1 VHTLGL
7 KQNKNTYDAKF
18 FGFHKWE
25 YALAFASKQCT
36 WPTFYFKVLF
46 SFQRTRSTNA
56 FSPPSPW
63 LFPSHLLL
71 FPPDG
76 SKVRDMI
83 YKLDNMEA

>member
-1 VHTLGL
+1 MLNFLVFINGSMPRPLHRTMHMA
-7 KQNKNTYDAKF
+7 N
-18 FGFHKWE
+18 
-25 YALAFASKQCT
+25 
-36 WPTFYFKVLF
+36 FYFKVLF

-56 FSPPSPW
+56 FSPPSRC

-83 YKLDNMEA
+83 YKLDNVEA